1 MMTTTVMTM
10 TTKMMI
16 MATATKKMMNK
27 KGVVLIYVF
36 LVIAVL
42 TVLGGAMLS
51 KGVSERSLSQKYVDS
66 TQAFW
71 AAEAGVNRAFKE
83 LSADSEVSGEGL
95 WPDTL
100 NTGRYS
106 VDIEEV
112 DSNTVKIT
120 SHGFVPADSS
130 RVERVIEV
138 TADMGIPPDFFDNAI
153 YCAGDVRLNGNT
165 YEVEGN
171 VRYAGEINDTE
182 HIEGTVTE
190 DSTINPLAM
199 FNFSKLLTISE
210 GQDNVYVEENNQL
223 VKESTGE
230 EAAFPDSFWYSE
242 EVPNVVYIKGDL
254 SLNHSDSEGNIGGFF
269 VVVGDI
275 IDDSEVAQD
284 TALNGNISIDG
295 LIYARGEVNLNGG
308 AGNLNVDGGIWGGEA
323 VDLNGNT
330 AVSYNQAYMEA
341 VDALGAGSVEM
352 TNWKDTLNPYS
363 LEQG

>member
-1 MMTTTVMTM
+1 MMMMVTATM
-10 TTKMMI
+10 TTMMV
-16 MATATKKMMNK
+16 TATKTMMNK
-27 KGVVLIYVF
+27 KGAVLIYVF

-51 KGVSERSLSQKYVDS
+51 KAVSERSLAQKYVDS

-83 LSADSEVSGEGL
+83 LSADSEASGEGL
-95 WPDTL
+95 WSDTL
-100 NTGRYS
+100 NAGRYS
-106 VDIEEV
+106 VDVEVV

-120 SHGFVPADSS
+120 SRGFVPADSS
-130 RVERVIEV
+130 RVERFLEV
-138 TADMGIPPDFFDNAI
+138 TADIGIPPDFFDNAI

-171 VRYAGEINDTE
+171 VRYGGEINDTE
-182 HIEGTVTE
+182 HIEGTTTE

-199 FNFSKLLTISE
+199 FNFSRLLEISE

-230 EAAFPDSFWYSE
+230 EAAFPGSFWYTE
-242 EVPNVVYIKGDL
+242 GVPNVVYIKGDL
-254 SLNHSDSEGNIGGFF
+254 SVNKSDTEENTTIGGFF
-269 VVVGDI
+269 VVAGDI
-275 IDDSEVAQD
+275 INDSDAEEDA
-284 TALNGNISIDG
+284 ALNGNVSIDG

-308 AGNLNVDGGIWGGEA
+308 AGNLNIDGGIWGGEE

-330 AVSYNQAYMEA
+330 AVAYNQSYMDA
-341 VDALGAGSVEM
+341 VDDLGAGNVEM
-352 TNWKDTLNPYS
+352 TNWKDPLNPYI
-363 LEQG
+363 LE